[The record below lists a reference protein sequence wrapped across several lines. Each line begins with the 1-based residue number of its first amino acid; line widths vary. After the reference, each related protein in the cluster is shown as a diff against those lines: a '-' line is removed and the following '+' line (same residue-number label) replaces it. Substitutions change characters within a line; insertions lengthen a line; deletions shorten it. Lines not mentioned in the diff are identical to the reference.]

1 MKKQFYLSM
10 MTLLSPFLL
19 LASCSKIANADE
31 VDVAISNDVSF
42 ENEASDTSADVNS
55 GDVISSDTFTG
66 SETTKSFSIETSDGT
81 YSQDGDVYTIS
92 AYGSYT
98 LKGKLTGQIV
108 VDVAETE
115 AGESTVELEL
125 NNVSITYGS
134 NSPIL
139 IKSADEVKIKSKKS
153 SYNVIRDTR
162 ANKTVDDENQGEG
175 AINAKCDLK
184 FAGPGTLI
192 VEANYNQGIHSSDDL
207 KIQKSTIKVT
217 AYGHALKGSDS
228 FTLVSGNVLAIS
240 QTADGVKTSNSTIS
254 SKGKQ
259 KGNITIYGGTL
270 NVLSQT
276 DGLDAAYNV
285 NIYNGVDEDD
295 SSIVTVPSVTIYT
308 DKYATSMLSSYTSSL
323 ALPKRPGPGG
333 PGGGGPGGPGGFEPG
348 NESNTDKSATT
359 AKGIKAAN
367 DIVIKGGSI
376 FMKCYDDGI
385 HANYGEVI
393 GEESENRTSTGDV
406 TMAGGNTT
414 IYASDD
420 GIHADRYLYLQGGV
434 CDITYSYEGYEG
446 NQINVTGGDF
456 TAVAK
461 DDGMNA
467 GDGSAGLTPNINVSG
482 GLVKVWV
489 SPNGDTDGIDS
500 NGDYNQTGGVVFV
513 GGPSSNN
520 ASSLDVGDNNN
531 KAYVKGGT
539 LVAFGKPA
547 ASISRGEGVS
557 YTTKTGSLS
566 GNKNVTIGDESYALA
581 LPYTYSSAYVYSA
594 SSVTIA

>member
-1 MKKQFYLSM
+1 

-19 LASCSKIANADE
+19 LASCSKLASAEE
-31 VDVAISNDVSF
+31 VEVAISNDVSF
-42 ENEASDTSADVNS
+42 ENEASDTSADSNS
-55 GDVISSDTFTG
+55 GDVLSGDTFTG
-66 SETTKSFSIETSDGT
+66 TETTKTFSIETSDGAF
-81 YSQDGDVYTIS
+81 SQEGSIYTIT
-92 AYGSYT
+92 AYGSYKI
-98 LKGKLTGQIV
+98 KGKLEGQLV

-115 AGESTVELEL
+115 EGESTVELVL
-125 NNVSITYGS
+125 KGVSITYGS
-134 NSPIL
+134 NSPIY
-139 IKSADEVKIKSKKS
+139 IKSADEVKIKSDKET
-153 SYNVIRDTR
+153 YNIIKDTR
-162 ANKTVDDENQGEG
+162 ANKVDDDENQGEG
-175 AINAKCDLK
+175 AIYAKCDLK
-184 FAGPGTLI
+184 FAGKGTLV

-228 FTLVSGNVLAIS
+228 FTLESGNVLAIS

-285 NIYNGVDEDD
+285 NIYNGIDEDD
-295 SSIVTVPSVTIYT
+295 GVTVTVPSVTIYT
-308 DKYATSMLSSYTSSL
+308 DKYATSALSSYASSL
-323 ALPKRPGPGG
+323 RSGTRPG
-333 PGGGGPGGPGGFEPG
+333 PGGGGPGGPGGGPGGEPG

-359 AKGIKAAN
+359 AKGIKSAN

-385 HANYGEVI
+385 HANYGEVL
-393 GEESENRTSTGDV
+393 GEESEGRSSTGDV

-434 CDITYSYEGYEG
+434 CNITYSYEGYEG

-531 KAYVKGGT
+531 KAYVKGGS
-539 LVAFGKPA
+539 LIAFGRPA
-547 ASISRGEGVS
+547 ASVSRGEGVS
-557 YTTKTGSLS
+557 YSTKTGTMS
-566 GNKNVTIGDESYALA
+566 GTKNVTIGDASYEVA
-581 LPYTYSSAYVYSA
+581 LPYSYSSAYIYSV

>member
-1 MKKQFYLSM
+1 

-19 LASCSKIANADE
+19 LASCSKLANAED
-31 VDVAISNDVSF
+31 VDVAISNDISF
-42 ENEASDTSADVNS
+42 DNEASDTSADANS
-55 GDVISSDTFTG
+55 GDVLSSDTFTG
-66 SETTKSFSIETSDGT
+66 DETTKAFSIETSDGAYT
-81 YSQDGDVYTIS
+81 NDGSTYTIT

-98 LKGKLTGQIV
+98 LKGKLEGQIV

-115 AGESTVELEL
+115 EGESTVELVL
-125 NNVSITYGS
+125 KGVSITYGS
-134 NSPIL
+134 NSPIF
-139 IKSADEVKIKSKKS
+139 IKSADEVKIKSNKDT
-153 SYNVIRDTR
+153 YNIIKDTR
-162 ANKTVDDENQGEG
+162 ANKVSDDDNQGEG
-175 AINAKCDLK
+175 AISAKCDLK
-184 FAGPGTLI
+184 FTGKGTLV

-207 KIQKSTIKVT
+207 KIKTSTIKVT

-228 FTLVSGNVLAIS
+228 FTLESGNVLAIS

-276 DGLDAAYNV
+276 DGLDAAYDV
-285 NIYNGVDEDD
+285 NIYNGIDEDD
-295 SSIVTVPSVTIYT
+295 GVTVTVPSVTIYT
-308 DKYATSMLSSYTSSL
+308 DKYATSVLSSYASGL
-323 ALPKRPGPGG
+323 AIPKRPGPGG
-333 PGGGGPGGPGGFEPG
+333 PGGGGPGGGGFEPG

-359 AKGIKAAN
+359 AKGIKSAN

-376 FMKCYDDGI
+376 FLKCYDDGI

-393 GEESENRTSTGDV
+393 GEESEGRYSTGDV

-467 GDGSAGLTPNINVSG
+467 GDANGQAPLTPDINVAG
-482 GLVKVWV
+482 GVMKIWV
-489 SPNGDTDGIDS
+489 SSNGDTDGIDS

-513 GGPSSNN
+513 GGPSNNN
-520 ASSLDVGDNNN
+520 ASSLDVGDSGN
-531 KAYVKGGT
+531 KAYVTGGT

-547 ASISRGEGVS
+547 ASFSRGQNVNYS
-557 YTTKTGSLS
+557 TKS
-566 GNKNVTIGDESYALA
+566 GTMSGTKNVTIGDESYEVV
-581 LPYTYSSAYVYSA
+581 LPYSYSGAYIYSV